1 MPDIPFTTD
10 GFVDMDTFDGVDPD
24 AFDSLGEL
32 GGTDVVPSLGDD
44 HWGEMLNDVFDGDV
58 DTDIDVDDLVDGGDL
73 FDHDETAGDDQPFD
87 VDDLWGGDG
96 SADDAALND
105 ISLDDGDRTDTLEP
119 VDEDVDDLD
128 DELGLD
134 EPSDDEAYDDT
145 GSNVGSLVDFEDDG
159 GDLGANVGDLVDFE
173 DDQVGIDDDLDALE
187 NTDFDHA

>member
-24 AFDSLGEL
+24 AFASLGEL

-58 DTDIDVDDLVDGGDL
+58 DTDLDVDALVDGGDL
-73 FDHDETAGDDQPFD
+73 FDQADTAGDDQPFD
-87 VDDLWGGDG
+87 VDDLWGGEA
-96 SADDAALND
+96 SADDSALD
-105 ISLDDGDRTDTLEP
+105 DTALDDGDRTDTLEP

-134 EPSDDEAYDDT
+134 DTVGDETYDDT

-159 GDLGANVGDLVDFE
+159 DLGANVGDLVDFE
-173 DDQVGIDDDLDALE
+173 DDGVGIDDDLDALE
-187 NTDFDHA
+187 NTDFGDA